1 VSGVV
6 YSVNGRILHIDLT
19 NNKVWVEKYGNDLL
33 ELFVG
38 SRGIQ
43 AKLYWDLVKPEAR
56 ALSSDNVLFVG
67 SGTFTGT
74 PLPSSGRTTVT
85 FKSPAT
91 NMYFKASVGGDFG
104 LKLKLNGYDIV
115 AVHGASEKPVYVYIE
130 NDYVDVLPAEKYWG
144 LDVRTTHVE
153 LVRKHGLGVD
163 TLLIGPAGENLV
175 KYASINCSVYNVA
188 ARGGGGA
195 VLGYKKLKGIVV
207 GKGSRSIILH
217 DPKRFYEKSLKALF
231 NIMKDDALIATAKF
245 GTASATMGLDRT
257 STLPCYNFR
266 KSFWENAYRN
276 AGEYYVEAG
285 YLVGRVGCAQCIV
298 SCHRHTK
305 TEKYGGVDTVGPEYE
320 TSNALGGNIG
330 NSDTDA
336 LIKLNDL
343 ANIYGLDTISL
354 GGVIAWV
361 MESYERGYLKN
372 LKDEL
377 GVEPLWGNVDAAIKL
392 VEYITYRRGTGNL
405 LAEGLAIACKEVGP
419 ETCKWAI
426 QSRGL
431 EHSRVETRIA
441 RAYALAFALNPRGPD
456 HLHTE
461 TFAEFGFTEDAR
473 KLVKRLTGSEE
484 NAGVGKDAGR
494 PEIVAWH
501 EDIYAVTDS
510 VGLCAFI
517 DTAGFAIDELML
529 SELFESATG
538 IESTPEKIMRS
549 GERIVTL
556 ERMIQVREGRSR
568 KDDTLPWRIL
578 NEEITTRDG
587 KTYTLTETTLNSMLD
602 RYFEIRGWD
611 VMRGLPTPNK
621 LRELK
626 LEFAVEEALRRLQAP
641 VT

>member
-1 VSGVV
+1 MV
-6 YSVNGRILHIDLT
+6 YAVNGKILHVDLT
-19 NNKVWVEKYGNDLL
+19 SGKTWVEKYKEDLIA
-33 ELFVG
+33 LFVG

-43 AKLYWDLVKPEAR
+43 ARLYWDLVDPGVK
-56 ALSSDNVLFVG
+56 ALSDRNVVFVG
-67 SGTFTGT
+67 AGTFTGT
-74 PLPSSGRTTVT
+74 PAPSSGRTTIT

-104 LKLKLNGYDIV
+104 LKLKLNGYDLV
-115 AVHGASEKPVYVYIE
+115 AIHGASERPSYLYVE
-130 NDYVDVLPAEKYWG
+130 NDHVDILPADKYWG
-144 LDVRTTHVE
+144 LDVRSAHVE
-153 LVRKHGLGVD
+153 LLRKHGHNSD

-175 KYASINCSVYNVA
+175 KYASVNCSVYNVA

-207 GKGSRSIILH
+207 GRGERSVVLY
-217 DPKRFYEKSLKALF
+217 DPKTFYSKAMKAVL
-231 NIMKDDALIATAKF
+231 NIMNDEALIATAKF

-257 STLPCYNFR
+257 STLPCYNFKR
-266 KSFWENAYRN
+266 SFWEHAYSN

-298 SCHRHTK
+298 SCHRHTR
-305 TEKYGGVDTVGPEYE
+305 TSKYGGVDTVGPEYE

-330 NSDTDA
+330 NSDTDS

-354 GGVIAWV
+354 GGVIGWV
-361 MESYERGYLKN
+361 MESYERGYLRSIQG
-372 LKDEL
+372 EL
-377 GVEPLWGNVDAAIKL
+377 GVEPLWGNVEATLKL
-392 VEYITYRRGTGNL
+392 VESIAFRRGTGNL
-405 LAEGLAIACKEVGP
+405 LAEGLATACAEVDP
-419 ETCKWAI
+419 ETCKWAV

-431 EHSRVETRIA
+431 EHSRVETRVA

-461 TFAEFGFTEDAR
+461 TFAEFGFSDASR
-473 KLVKRLTGSEE
+473 KLIGRLTGSEE

-494 PEIVAWH
+494 PEIVMWH

-517 DTAGFAIDELML
+517 DTAGFAVDEVLL
-529 SELFESATG
+529 SELFEAATG
-538 IESTPEKIMRS
+538 IKTTPSELMKS

-556 ERMIQVREGRSR
+556 ERMIQVREGRTR

-578 NEEITTRDG
+578 NEGITTREG
-587 KTYTLTETTLNSMLD
+587 RTYELTEKTLNSMLNK
-602 RYFEIRGWD
+602 YFKLRGWD
-611 VMRGLPTPNK
+611 VEKGVPTPDK
-621 LRELK
+621 LKELK
-626 LEFAVEEALRRLQAP
+626 LEFTLSEAVKHL
-641 VT
+641 T

>member
-1 VSGVV
+1 MV
-6 YSVNGRILHIDLT
+6 YSVNGRILHVDLT
-19 NNKVWVEKYGNDLL
+19 NDKVWVEKYGNDLL
-33 ELFVG
+33 ELFIG

-43 AKLYWDLVKPEAR
+43 ARLYWDLVSPEAK
-56 ALSSDNVLFVG
+56 AFSSGNVLFVG

-104 LKLKLNGYDIV
+104 LKLKLNGYDVV
-115 AVHGASEKPVYVYIE
+115 AIHGVSEKPVYVYIE
-130 NDYVDVLPAEKYWG
+130 NDHVDIIPADKYWG
-144 LDVRTTHVE
+144 LDVRTAHIE
-153 LVRKHGLGVD
+153 LIRKHGLDAD

-175 KYASINCSVYNVA
+175 KYASVNCSVYNVA

-195 VLGYKKLKGIVV
+195 VLGYKKLKGIVAS
-207 GKGSRSIILH
+207 KGDRSVILYN
-217 DPKRFYEKSLKALF
+217 PKKFYEKSLKVSL
-231 NIMKDDALIATAKF
+231 NIMNDAALVATAKF

-266 KSFWENAYRN
+266 RSFWENAYRN

-285 YLVGRVGCAQCIV
+285 YLIGRAGCAQCIV
-298 SCHRHTK
+298 SCHRHTA
-305 TEKYGGVDTVGPEYE
+305 TSKYGGVDTVGPEYE
-320 TSNALGGNIG
+320 TSNALGGNLG

-336 LIKLNDL
+336 LIKMNDL

-354 GGVIAWV
+354 GGVIGWV
-361 MESYERGYLKN
+361 MESYERGYLKD
-372 LKDEL
+372 LKEEL
-377 GVEPLWGNVDAAIKL
+377 GVEPLWGNVDAIIKL
-392 VEYITYRRGTGNL
+392 IEDITFRRGTGDL
-405 LAEGLAIACKEVGP
+405 LAEGLAIACEKVGT

-461 TFAEFGFTEDAR
+461 TFAEFGFTEEAR
-473 KLVKRLTGSEE
+473 RLIKRLTGSEE
-484 NAGVGKDAGR
+484 NAGIGKDSGR
-494 PEIVAWH
+494 PEIVVWH

-517 DTAGFAIDELML
+517 DTAGFAVDEVML
-529 SELFESATG
+529 SELFEDATG
-538 IESTPEKIMRS
+538 IASTPEKIMKS

-578 NEEITTRDG
+578 NEEIITREG
-587 KTYTLTETTLNSMLD
+587 KRYVFTEETLNSMLD
-602 RYFEIRGWD
+602 KYFKLRGWN
-611 VMRGLPTPNK
+611 VEKGIPTPEK
-621 LRELK
+621 LKELK
-626 LEFAVEEALRRLQAP
+626 LEFAIEEALRR
-641 VT
+641 V